1 MQNKQILSECIHW
14 YAENGYTLFSLNGKR
29 PTVKFGVAPFNPFPM
44 PEDFP
49 YGNLGVKLTDEDLVI
64 DIDPRNF
71 PQGVSPLEA
80 FQELIDFHLKNSTY
94 IVKTGGGGL
103 HLYFKK
109 PKDFP
114 IRGALKEF
122 PGLEFKT
129 RGQYVV
135 GAGSTHPDTKKPYL
149 VVHNAAISQA
159 PVRLLDLLRKLEVS
173 PDPGLTHYVD
183 DQQTKDRF
191 VQYLK
196 TAPLAVEGESGDKTT
211 FAVAAVGHDF
221 GLSPDVAF
229 DLMCEFYNP
238 QCMPPWEVGDLRKKV
253 YNAYNYSAGNLGAA
267 SVVDKFDKVE
277 PIGITIADLRADQHG
292 KILKSVY
299 NTVVVFNLDLA
310 DTLALNVWND
320 DIIFTKPAP
329 WHKENERV
337 TCWTDEE
344 TARAKY
350 YFSKERKFEPNS
362 QMIEDAII
370 TVARQKPFHPIKDYL
385 ERTEWDGFERLKNW
399 LSSYMGV
406 EDNIYIRAVGLK
418 MLVAAV
424 TRIYRPGYKFDYI
437 PVIEG
442 AQGIG
447 KSRAVAI
454 LGGEWYGDITID
466 VHAKDTVD
474 VMRRLWIIE
483 ISEMETQ
490 YRTETQALKSFLSR
504 SSDICRLAYGRR
516 SKVFPRQNIF
526 IGTINPEF
534 DEDAGWLKDTTG
546 NRRYWP
552 VVCKRIDIDA
562 LRKVRDQLWAEALLY
577 YKNNTTL
584 HFEDTEIEEHALDEQ
599 KKRMGRD
606 PWFDKISRWVKNDI
620 NKEKNVFTG
629 AEIYCDCLG
638 GKAIQY
644 SRGCQ
649 NRISIIMRILEWKKG
664 VYYHRDTKEAIRG
677 YQRPGVYPG
686 TEVEG

>member
-1 MQNKQILSECIHW
+1 MTSQTLSNSIAW
-14 YAENGYTLFSLNGKR
+14 YADHGYTIFSLNGKR
-29 PTVKFGVAPFNPFPM
+29 PTVKWAVAAYNPLPL
-44 PEDFP
+44 PENFP
-49 YGNLGVKLTDEDLVI
+49 YGNFGIKLAEDDLVI

-71 PQGVSPLEA
+71 PPNENPLEP
-80 FQELIDFHLKNSTY
+80 FQQAIDFRLKDSTF

-103 HLYFKK
+103 HCYFKK
-109 PKDFP
+109 PKDFL
-114 IRGALKEF
+114 IRGALKDF
-122 PGLEFKT
+122 PGIEFKT

-135 GAGSTHPDTKKPYL
+135 GAGSTHPETKKSYTIQC
-149 VVHNAAISQA
+149 NKNIAQA
-159 PVRLLDLLRKLEVS
+159 PARLLELLQKQEVS
-173 PDPGLTHYVD
+173 PDLGLSHYVD

-191 VQYLK
+191 IQYLK
-196 TAPLAVEGESGDKTT
+196 TAPVAVEGESGDKTT

-221 GLSPDVAF
+221 GLSPDIAY
-229 DLMCEFYNP
+229 DLMAEFYNP
-238 QCMPPWEVGDLRKKV
+238 QCVPVWEANELRRKV
-253 YNAYNYSAGNLGAA
+253 YNAYNYSDSPIGSA
-267 SVVDKFDKVE
+267 SAVDKFDKVE
-277 PIGITIADLRADQHG
+277 EVPAEAKDLRADQHG

-299 NTVVVFNLDLA
+299 NTVVVFNLDMPA
-310 DTLALNVWND
+310 TLALNIWNE

-329 WHKENERV
+329 WHKAGEHV

-344 TARAKY
+344 TARAKF
-350 YFSKERKFEPNS
+350 YFSKERKFEPNT

-370 TVARQKPFHPIKDYL
+370 TVARQKTFHPIKDYL
-385 ERTEWDGFERLKNW
+385 EGVEWDGFKRINNW
-399 LSSYMGV
+399 LSAYLGV
-406 EDNIYIRAVGLK
+406 EDNIYTRAVGLK
-418 MLVAAV
+418 TLVAAV

-442 AQGIG
+442 GQGIG
-447 KSRAVAI
+447 KSRAVAV

-474 VMRRLWIIE
+474 IMRRLWIIE
-483 ISEMETQ
+483 VSEMETQ

-526 IGTINPEF
+526 IGTINPEM

-552 VVCKRIDIDA
+552 VVCNKIDIDA

-577 YKNNTTL
+577 YKNNTAL
-584 HFEDTEIEEHALDEQ
+584 HFEDTQIEEQAFVEQ

-606 PWFDKISRWVKNDI
+606 PWYDKVARWVDNDI
-620 NKEKNVFTG
+620 NKGKEIITG
-629 AEIYCDCLG
+629 SEIYCDCLG
-638 GKAIQY
+638 GKATQY

-649 NRISIIMRILEWKKG
+649 NRIAIIMRIVGWDKG
-664 VYYHRDTKEAIRG
+664 VYYHKEAKEPIRG
-677 YQRPGVYPG
+677 YRRPRAEENLGL
-686 TEVEG
+686 